1 MSASFYGTL
10 AAADAYFVERGNA
23 SWASASDDDRLAA
36 LIRGSQAVNGLY
48 EPRFAGRRTG
58 GYDQAL
64 SWPRS
69 AAITAN
75 GEAIADDVVP
85 LPVTYAAYEAAAVE
99 LAEPGSLTPVIVA
112 ARTVKREKVGPL
124 ETEYA
129 VATQSADM
137 VAAAKPVLT
146 MLDGLLYPFL
156 RPVLPGILV
165 V

>member
-10 AAADAYFVERGNA
+10 AAADAYFVERANA
-23 SWASASDDDRLAA
+23 AWAAAGDGDRLAA
-36 LIRGSQAVNGLY
+36 LVRGSQAVDSLY
-48 EPRFAGRRTG
+48 ESRFTGRRTD
-58 GYDQAL
+58 GYDQPL

-69 AAITAN
+69 EAITVN
-75 GEAIADDVVP
+75 GEAIADDALP
-85 LPVTYAAYEAAAVE
+85 LALTYAAYEAAALE
-99 LAEPGSLTPVIVA
+99 LSEPGSLTPVIVA

-129 VATQSADM
+129 VVDTSDDM
-137 VAAAKPVLT
+137 VAAARPVLT
-146 MLDGLLYPFL
+146 KLDGLLYPLL

>member
-1 MSASFYGTL
+1 VDS
-10 AAADAYFVERGNA
+10 
-23 SWASASDDDRLAA
+23 
-36 LIRGSQAVNGLY
+36 LY
-48 EPRFAGRRTG
+48 ELRFAGRRAG

-64 SWPRS
+64 SWPRN

-75 GEAIADDVVP
+75 GEAVAEAVVP

-99 LAEPGSLTPVIVA
+99 LAEVGSLTPVIVA

-129 VATQSADM
+129 AGGSSADM
-137 VAAAKPVLT
+137 VAAARPVLT

>member
-10 AAADAYFVERGNA
+10 AAADAYFAERANG
-23 SWASASDDDRLAA
+23 SWAAASKDDRQAA
-36 LIRGSQAVNGLY
+36 LIRGSQAVDSLY
-48 EPRFAGRRTG
+48 EPRFAGRRAG

-75 GEAIADDVVP
+75 GEAIAEGAVP

-99 LAEPGSLTPVIVA
+99 LAEVGSLTPVIVA

-129 VATQSADM
+129 AGGSSADM
-137 VAAAKPVLT
+137 VAAARPVLT

>member
-10 AAADAYFVERGNA
+10 AAADAYYVDRGNIA
-23 SWASASDDDRLAA
+23 WAAASDGDRLAA
-36 LIRGSQAVNGLY
+36 LVRGSQAIDSLY
-48 EPRFAGRRTG
+48 EPRFSGQRAG

-64 SWPRS
+64 SWPRGG
-69 AAITAN
+69 AVTVN
-75 GEAIADDVVP
+75 GEIVAGDATP
-85 LPVTYAAYEAAAVE
+85 LAVTHAAYEAAALE
-99 LAEPGSLTPVIVA
+99 LSEPGNLTPVIVA

-129 VATQSADM
+129 VAATSDEMIAS
-137 VAAAKPVLT
+137 AKPVLT
-146 MLDGLLYPFL
+146 MLDGLLYPLL

>member
-10 AAADAYFVERGNA
+10 AAADAYFADRANA
-23 SWASASDDDRLAA
+23 GWAAASDGDRLAA
-36 LIRGSQAVNGLY
+36 LVRGSQAVDSLY
-48 EPRFAGRRTG
+48 EPRFTGRRTE
-58 GYDQAL
+58 GYDQVL

-69 AAITAN
+69 EATTVN
-75 GEAIADDVVP
+75 GEPITENTLP
-85 LPVTYAAYEAAAVE
+85 LAVTYAAYEAAALE
-99 LAEPGSLTPVIVA
+99 LSEPGSLTPVIVA

-129 VATQSADM
+129 VADTSDEMIASARPM
-137 VAAAKPVLT
+137 LT
-146 MLDGLLYPFL
+146 MLDGLLYPLL

>member
-10 AAADAYFVERGNA
+10 AAADAYFADRANI
-23 SWASASDDDRLAA
+23 SWLDGGDDDRQAA
-36 LIRGSQAVNGLY
+36 LVRGSQAVDSLY
-48 EPRFAGRRTG
+48 EPRFTGRRAG

-69 AAITAN
+69 EAMTVD
-75 GEAIADDVVP
+75 GETIADDALPLVVI
-85 LPVTYAAYEAAAVE
+85 YAAYEAAALE
-99 LAEPGSLTPVIVA
+99 LSEPGSLTPVIVA

-129 VATQSADM
+129 VADTSDDM
-137 VAAAKPVLT
+137 IAAARPVLT
-146 MLDGLLYPFL
+146 MLDGLLYPLL
-156 RPVLPGILV
+156 RPALPGILV

>member
-10 AAADAYFVERGNA
+10 AAADAYFADRGNA
-23 SWASASDDDRLAA
+23 VWALASDGDRLAA
-36 LIRGSQAVNGLY
+36 LVRGSQAVDSLY
-48 EPRFAGRRTG
+48 EPKFSGRRTG

-69 AAITAN
+69 EATTVN
-75 GEAIADDVVP
+75 GEVIADDALP
-85 LPVTYAAYEAAAVE
+85 LAVTYAAYEAAALE
-99 LAEPGSLTPVIVA
+99 LTEPGSLTPVIVA

-129 VATQSADM
+129 VADTSDDLIAS
-137 VAAAKPVLT
+137 AKPVLT
-146 MLDGLLYPFL
+146 KLDGLLYPLL

>member
-10 AAADAYFVERGNA
+10 AAADAYFVERA
-23 SWASASDDDRLAA
+23 KSSWASANDDDRLAA
-36 LIRGSQAVNGLY
+36 LIRGSQAVDGLY
-48 EPRFAGRRTG
+48 EPRFAGRRAA

-69 AAITAN
+69 GAVTAN
-75 GEAIADDVVP
+75 GEAIAEDAVP

-129 VATQSADM
+129 AAGSDVDM
-137 VAAAKPVLT
+137 VAAARPVLT

>member
-10 AAADAYFVERGNA
+10 AAVDAYFVERGNA

-36 LIRGSQAVNGLY
+36 LMRGSQAVDGLY
-48 EPRFAGRRTG
+48 EPRFAGHRAG

-64 SWPRS
+64 SWPRGGVL
-69 AAITAN
+69 TTN
-75 GEAIADDVVP
+75 GETVPEDVVP
-85 LPVTYAAYEAAAVE
+85 LPVTYAAYEAAAIE

-112 ARTVKREKVGPL
+112 ARTVKREKAGPL

-137 VAAAKPVLT
+137 VAAARPVLT
-146 MLDGLLYPFL
+146 MLDSLLYPFL

>member
-10 AAADAYFVERGNA
+10 AAADAYFADRANA
-23 SWASASDDDRLAA
+23 GWTVANEGDRLAA
-36 LIRGSQAVNGLY
+36 LVRGSQAVDSLY
-48 EPRFAGRRTG
+48 EPKFTGRRAS
-58 GYDQAL
+58 GYDQVL
-64 SWPRS
+64 SWPRRD
-69 AAITAN
+69 AVTVN
-75 GEAIADDVVP
+75 GEVVAGDATP
-85 LPVTYAAYEAAAVE
+85 SAVTYAAYEAAALE

-129 VATQSADM
+129 VADTSDDMIASAR
-137 VAAAKPVLT
+137 PVLT
-146 MLDGLLYPFL
+146 KLDGLLYPLL

>member
-10 AAADAYFVERGNA
+10 AAADAYFVERANA
-23 SWASASDDDRLAA
+23 AWAMASDGDRLAA
-36 LIRGSQAVNGLY
+36 LVRGSQAVDSLY
-48 EPRFAGRRTG
+48 ESRFTGRRTG

-69 AAITAN
+69 EAMTVN
-75 GEAIADDVVP
+75 GEAIANDALP
-85 LPVTYAAYEAAAVE
+85 LALTYASYEAAALE
-99 LAEPGSLTPVIVA
+99 LSEPGSLTPVIIA

-129 VATQSADM
+129 VVDTSDDM
-137 VAAAKPVLT
+137 VAAARPVLT
-146 MLDGLLYPFL
+146 KLDGLLYPLL

>member
-10 AAADAYFVERGNA
+10 AAADAYFADRANA
-23 SWASASDDDRLAA
+23 SWAAGSDGDRLAA
-36 LIRGSQAVNGLY
+36 LVRGSQAVDGLY
-48 EPRFAGRRTG
+48 EPRFAGRRGG

-64 SWPRS
+64 SWPRRG
-69 AAITAN
+69 AATAN
-75 GEAIADDVVP
+75 GEAISEEGVP

-99 LAEPGSLTPVIVA
+99 LGEPGSLTPVIVA
-112 ARTVKREKVGPL
+112 ARTVRREKVGPL
-124 ETEYA
+124 EAEYA
-129 VATQSADM
+129 AGGSSADM
-137 VAAAKPVLT
+137 VAAARPVLT